1 MRRHATIAGPKLFRN
16 AFAPS
21 SLTSPYEP
29 PSQDAAAEV
38 AFVGAKGFVAMSLD
52 IRSHLPLA
60 VDATADEEAQKRMQR
75 IEIALMAG
83 AACIAVVLFSVASVL
98 IHLS

>member
-1 MRRHATIAGPKLFRN
+1 
-16 AFAPS
+16 
-21 SLTSPYEP
+21 
-29 PSQDAAAEV
+29 
-38 AFVGAKGFVAMSLD
+38 MSLD

-75 IEIALMAG
+75 IEVMLLTG
-83 AACIAVVLFSVASVL
+83 GACIAAVLFSVVSVL